1 MSRIDFVTG
10 APERHMPLVDG
21 LSTVPDRV
29 ASALAGTSAAR
40 ARQASE
46 GEWSATRVLA
56 HMVSYARHNHE
67 FIFATAWMTD
77 AVRQPWDEAAEVE
90 AEGWAQHEPAALV
103 NLLRAELAPT
113 IDLLGG
119 TPDASWGRP
128 GIVPGRGRRS
138 LRQQV
143 EGHLAHLDDHIEQ
156 LRSLVG
162 AEAATAR

>member
-21 LSTVPDRV
+21 LSTLADR
-29 ASALAGTSAAR
+29 AATALAGTSVAGAR
-40 ARQASE
+40 RAEE

-56 HMVSYARHNHE
+56 HLVSYARHNHE
-67 FIFATAWMTD
+67 FIYATAWMSD

-90 AEGWAQHEPAALV
+90 AKDWAKLDAAALIA
-103 NLLRAELAPT
+103 LLRAELAPT

-128 GIVPGRGRRS
+128 GIVPGRGMRS

-143 EGHLAHLDDHIEQ
+143 EGHLHHLEGHLEQ
-156 LRSLVG
+156 LRSLAG
-162 AEAATAR
+162 AEVAVG